1 MELLRFQNVRKDYG
15 HLPVLTD
22 VSFQLMSGQKIG
34 LIGQNGSGKTS
45 ILRLLVGEDEVNA
58 GAVVRAPGLRIGY
71 VPQNV
76 DYEEGRTVLETVL
89 ADHAR
94 VEEVLREH
102 EHRLASAAAEDVAEA
117 TAAYERAREGFE
129 RLGGDRQRARVIGML
144 DSLGLAGRADSLVG
158 ELSGGEKNVMSLV
171 RALVSEPELLVLD
184 EPDNHLDFE
193 GVAWLEDFLRQFRG
207 AVFIVSHNRYLL
219 DRIATGIFHLEA
231 GRVRS
236 YVGNYSAY
244 RAWILR
250 EKLNQQ
256 ADYAVNQKRLAQLE
270 DLVKRF
276 EEFARRTADPA
287 WGKRLRARR
296 SQLEREKAQAVE
308 KPVAEQESI
317 RFRPRGATSQAD
329 IALQINGFSKAFG
342 ELRLFDGAEVEISAG
357 ERAAILGPNG
367 SGKTTLLR
375 DIIAHGAWDHDVI
388 RIGPS
393 MRVGYCA
400 QTQDV
405 LHDQRT
411 VLSELTD
418 DGGFSRERASSLLA
432 QFLFKPDDFEKR
444 VGALSGGERN
454 RLQLAKVLAQR
465 PNFLILDEPTNHLDI
480 PAREAVED
488 VLLDFGGT
496 ILLVSHDRYLL
507 DKIATRV
514 IEVREQKL
522 YSHQGNFS
530 EFWSTRPRH
539 RPARARVA
547 TRART
552 RERKQP
558 AATAAARPK
567 ERPSQ
572 PSELSSLIAA
582 AEQEKIALEKLLADA
597 FTNADYREGSKLSKQ
612 LELHEARLQ
621 DMYDRWLQEEG

>member
-15 HLPVLTD
+15 HLPVLVD
-22 VSFQLMSGQKIG
+22 VSFQIMSGQKIG
-34 LIGQNGSGKTS
+34 LIGVNGSGKTS
-45 ILRLLVGEDEVNA
+45 ILRLLVGEDTPNA
-58 GAVVRAPGLRIGY
+58 GAIVRATGLRVGY
-71 VPQNV
+71 VPQQV
-76 DYEEGRTVLETVL
+76 EYEAGRTVLETVL
-89 ADHAR
+89 AEHAR
-94 VEEVLREH
+94 AEELLRER
-102 EHRLASAAAEDVAEA
+102 EHQLATAPADDVAEA
-117 TAAYERAREGFE
+117 TAAYERAHEDYE
-129 RLGGDRQRARVIGML
+129 RAGGDRQRARVIGML
-144 DSLGLAGRADSLVG
+144 DSLGLAGRGDSPVG

-171 RALVSEPELLVLD
+171 RALASEPELLVLD
-184 EPDNHLDFE
+184 EPDNHLDFD

-231 GRVRS
+231 GRVKS

-244 RAWILR
+244 RAWVLR

-270 DLVKRF
+270 ELVKRF

-296 SQLEREKAQAVE
+296 SQLEREKANAVE

-317 RFRPRGATSQAD
+317 RFRPREAKSQAD
-329 IALQINGFSKAFG
+329 IALQINGYDKSFG
-342 ELRLFDGAEVEISAG
+342 ELHLFAGAEIEISAG

-367 SGKTTLLR
+367 SGKTTLLL
-375 DIIAHGAWDHDVI
+375 DVMAHGAWDHNVI

-405 LHDQRT
+405 LHDDRT
-411 VLSELTD
+411 VLGEITH
-418 DGGFSRERASSLLA
+418 DGGFSRQQASSLLA
-432 QFLFKPDDFEKR
+432 QFLFKPDDFEKK
-444 VGALSGGERN
+444 VGSLSGGERN

-465 PNFLILDEPTNHLDI
+465 PNFLIMDEPTNHLDI
-480 PAREAVED
+480 PAREAVEE
-488 VLLDFGGT
+488 VLLDFKGT

-530 EFWSTRPRH
+530 EFWASRLRH
-539 RPARARVA
+539 RPAKARVA
-547 TRART
+547 TRARV
-552 RERKQP
+552 RERNEP
-558 AATAAARPK
+558 VRAAVRMNAAPRA
-567 ERPSQ
+567 PSQ
-572 PSELSSLIAA
+572 LSSLIAA
-582 AEQEKIALEKLLADA
+582 AEQEKVALEKRLAAA
-597 FTNADYREGSKLSKQ
+597 FTNADYREGNKLSKQ

-621 DMYDRWLQEEG
+621 DMYDRWLAEEG